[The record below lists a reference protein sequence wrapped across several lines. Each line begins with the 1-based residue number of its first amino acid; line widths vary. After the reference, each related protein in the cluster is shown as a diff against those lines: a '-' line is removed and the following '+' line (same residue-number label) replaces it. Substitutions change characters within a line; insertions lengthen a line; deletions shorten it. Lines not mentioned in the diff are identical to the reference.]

1 MGSSK
6 RQRTNYGTPVSP
18 SDIKPSSEVP
28 KGSEREDEHHREMVE
43 GPTLIGSDSELA
55 NFNLDSITGYKRDEQ
70 GDVEIL
76 SHKLKNGKAKFVCN
90 LGTHLLKVTCS
101 FEDSR
106 IDYLVLLACYIRK
119 KNVGRYSKAP
129 KSIAMWKW
137 ALNYLRNSEKVVYD
151 AFATINSVGRRKRL
165 PTNSV

>member
-1 MGSSK
+1 MGSNK
-6 RQRTNYGTPVSP
+6 RQRTNYGTPVST

-28 KGSEREDEHHREMVE
+28 KGREREDDHHREMVE
-43 GPTLIGSDSELA
+43 EPTLIGSDSELA
-55 NFNLDSITGYKRDEQ
+55 DLNLDSITGFKRDEQ

-101 FEDSR
+101 FEDCR
-106 IDYLVLLACYIRK
+106 IDCLESLAFYIRK
-119 KNVGRYSKAP
+119 KNVGQHSEAP

-137 ALNYLRNSEKVVYD
+137 ALNYLRNAEKVHWGRGSPIYLGHMV
-151 AFATINSVGRRKRL
+151 TIFGL
-165 PTNSV
+165 L